1 VTAHLNGKVVQR
13 CAGFDAAQVTG
24 EQLLKSSGI
33 EYQTQNFGSLGLA
46 VCQVDNEPAR
56 FSRCLPANAPYW
68 ALWVSKAGSAWSM
81 AEAGITNLE
90 LADHD
95 ALGLRYT
102 PATEASPAPPP
113 SPPR

>member
-1 VTAHLNGKVVQR
+1 
-13 CAGFDAAQVTG
+13 
-24 EQLLKSSGI
+24 
-33 EYQTQNFGSLGLA
+33 
-46 VCQVDNEPAR
+46 
-56 FSRCLPANAPYW
+56 
-68 ALWVSKAGSAWSM
+68 M